1 MCAPEIC
8 FKQSRR
14 SGLFRDAAYSRV
26 LLRTMSQ
33 AMRVPILDLKSEYA
47 EMRDEILAALDRV
60 CQKSAF
66 VLGEEVEA
74 FEREFADFCGTKHCV
89 ALSSGT
95 AALHLGLLALGV
107 QADHEVITTPN
118 TFLATAEAITY
129 CGARPVLVDIDPATG
144 NIDPKLLERAVTPR
158 TRAILPVHLYG
169 RPADMDAIQAVAER
183 HKLRILEAAAQAHGP
198 RHRGRRVGGIGHA
211 AAFSFYPTKN
221 LGAYGEGGALTT
233 NDDLIANF
241 ARAARSHG
249 QTARYEHEFVGYN
262 YRMQGFQ
269 GAVLRIKLRR
279 LYAWTARRQEIA
291 REYRHRLA
299 HIRAQLPLDD
309 PRDECVYHQFVIY
322 VSNRNAVVSQLNSRG
337 IETVVHYPRPV
348 HLQPA
353 YSSIGY
359 PPGTF
364 PHSERACERVLS
376 LPIFPGLTA
385 EQIAY
390 VADSVIEVVG
400 KE

>member
-1 MCAPEIC
+1 MKVA
-8 FKQSRR
+8 
-14 SGLFRDAAYSRV
+14 V
-26 LLRTMSQ
+26 
-33 AMRVPILDLKSEYA
+33 LDLKAEYA
-47 EMRDEILAALDRV
+47 ELREEILPALDRV
-60 CQKSAF
+60 CRNAAF

-74 FEREFADFCGTKHCV
+74 FEKEFADFCGTKHCV
-89 ALSSGT
+89 GLSSGT

-129 CGARPVLVDIDPATG
+129 CGAVPVFVDIDPTTA
-144 NIDPKLLERAVTPR
+144 NLNPKLIERAITPR
-158 TRAILPVHLYG
+158 TRAILPVHVYG
-169 RPADMDAIQAVAER
+169 RPADMEPIREIAAR
-183 HKLRILEAAAQAHGP
+183 HNLRVLEDAAQAHAA
-198 RHRGRRVGGIGHA
+198 RYRGRRAGALAHA
-211 AAFSFYPTKN
+211 GVFSFYPTKN

-233 NDDLIANF
+233 DDDQVANF

-249 QTARYEHEFVGYN
+249 QTAHYEHEFVGYN

-269 GAVLRIKLRR
+269 AAVLRIKLRR

-291 REYRHRLA
+291 REYRRLLA
-299 HIRAQLPLDD
+299 GARLELPADD

-322 VSNRNAVVSQLNSRG
+322 VNNRNAVVTQLAKRE

-353 YSSIGY
+353 YSSLGL

-364 PHSERACERVLS
+364 PHAERACERALS
-376 LPIFPGLTA
+376 LPLHPGLTQ
-385 EQIAY
+385 EQIQY
-390 VADSVIEVVG
+390 VANAVREIVG
-400 KE
+400 EK

>member
-1 MCAPEIC
+1 M
-8 FKQSRR
+8 K
-14 SGLFRDAAYSRV
+14 
-26 LLRTMSQ
+26 
-33 AMRVPILDLKSEYA
+33 VPVLDLKSEYA
-47 EMRDEILAALDRV
+47 ELRDEILPALDRV
-60 CQKSAF
+60 CQSSAF
-66 VLGEEVEA
+66 VLGAEVEA

-107 QADHEVITTPN
+107 QAGDEVITTPN

-129 CGARPVLVDIDPATG
+129 CGAVPVFVDIDPATG
-144 NIDPKLLERAVTPR
+144 NLDPKLIERAITPR

-169 RPADMDAIQAVAER
+169 RPADMDPIREIAAR
-183 HKLRILEAAAQAHGP
+183 HNMRILEDAAQAHGA
-198 RHRGRRVGGIGHA
+198 RYRGRRVGALANAGI
-211 AAFSFYPTKN
+211 FSFYPTKN

-233 NDDLIANF
+233 NDDRIAKF
-241 ARAARSHG
+241 ARAARTHG

-291 REYRHRLA
+291 REYRRLLA
-299 HIRAQLPLDD
+299 GARVEIPVDD

-322 VSNRNAVVSQLNSRG
+322 VSNRNAVIAQLTARG
-337 IETVVHYPRPV
+337 IETVVHYPKPI

-353 YSSIGY
+353 YSSLGF
-359 PPGTF
+359 PRGTF
-364 PHSERACERVLS
+364 PHAERACERVLS
-376 LPIFPGLTA
+376 LPLHPGLTQ
-385 EQIAY
+385 EQVEY
-390 VADSVIEVVG
+390 VARAVREVVG
-400 KE
+400 EK